1 MKSIILLL
9 AIMGILFIGVGYVK
23 SNLQCG
29 PDKIQYRYIP
39 RSFENEQTI
48 SQPLISTSS
57 MYDMFNKVDSWS
69 NVNGYAAGYF
79 TPNNT

>member
-39 RSFENEQTI
+39 KSFEDEQTQQTPI
-48 SQPLISTSS
+48 TSIGG
-57 MYDMFNKVDSWS
+57 MYDMFNRPSAWD

-79 TPNNT
+79 TSNNT